1 MDSRGFGDTV
11 AKVTKATG
19 IKFIT
24 DKVSEVLDVDC
35 GCAARQKSLN
45 KIIPYKKQNG
55 IRKITR

>member
-45 KIIPYKKQNG
+45 KIIPYKK
-55 IRKITR
+55 